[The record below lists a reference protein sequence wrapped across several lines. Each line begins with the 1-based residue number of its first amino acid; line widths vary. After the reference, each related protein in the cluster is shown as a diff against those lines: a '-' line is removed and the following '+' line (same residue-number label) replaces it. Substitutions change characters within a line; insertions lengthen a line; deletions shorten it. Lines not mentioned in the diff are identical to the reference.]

1 MATASG
7 AAPAANAGD
16 PGATASSAGYAAPAG
31 RTTPTSERGGLPDDQ
46 RADALGDEPAD
57 VTRDRGLGLRHHL
70 SDRPV
75 RVAFH
80 CPPNTFGVRPEA
92 DGLGKPFVRAVRW
105 CYTQSSAAVCRS
117 FNTVC
122 SYPVSN

>member
-16 PGATASSAGYAAPAG
+16 PGPTASGAGYAAPAG

-57 VTRDRGLGLRHHL
+57 VTRDRGLGL
-70 SDRPV
+70 
-75 RVAFH
+75 
-80 CPPNTFGVRPEA
+80 
-92 DGLGKPFVRAVRW
+92 
-105 CYTQSSAAVCRS
+105 
-117 FNTVC
+117 
-122 SYPVSN
+122 